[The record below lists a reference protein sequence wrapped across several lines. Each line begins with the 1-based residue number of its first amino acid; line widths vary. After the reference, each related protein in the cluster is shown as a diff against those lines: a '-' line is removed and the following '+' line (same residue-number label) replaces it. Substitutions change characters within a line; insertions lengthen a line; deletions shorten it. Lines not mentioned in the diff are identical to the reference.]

1 MKRLWF
7 KTSCRGRQ
15 GYGQRLVTLLV
26 FFFFPS
32 LQAQQPD
39 TLKGPDIHI
48 KVHTDRDDQGNIIRY
63 DSAYSYSWSSTG
75 DSIPRIIDSL
85 LQGHDLFPHHFWPFR
100 PGMLMP
106 DSLPGYIIS
115 PFDFNSDPFFYGF
128 TDTTFYKSIERF
140 FEEFRKGFYHG
151 HAFPQDSLITPYF
164 RHIPAFPQF
173 PPVPDF
179 PESDKKHRKAIKID
193 I

>member
-7 KTSCRGRQ
+7 KTSCRCKQ
-15 GYGQRLVTLLV
+15 GCGQWLGSLLV
-26 FFFFPS
+26 FLLFPA
-32 LQAQQPD
+32 LHAQQPD

-48 KVHTDRDDQGNIIRY
+48 NVQTERDDQGNIIRY

-75 DSIPRIIDSL
+75 DSIPFNIDSL
-85 LQGHDLFPHHFWPFR
+85 LQGHTMFGHHFWPFR

-106 DSLPGYIIS
+106 DSLPGLIIS
-115 PFDFNSDPFFYGF
+115 PFDFDGDPFFYGF

-151 HAFPQDSLITPYF
+151 HAFPKDSLMAPYF
-164 RHIPAFPQF
+164 RHTPAFPQF
-173 PPVPDF
+173 PPVPEL
-179 PESDKKHRKAIKID
+179 PEREKKHKKPVKID

>member
-1 MKRLWF
+1 MKRLRLN
-7 KTSCRGRQ
+7 TPCSCKQ
-15 GYGQRLVTLLV
+15 GYGRWLVTFLV
-26 FFFFPS
+26 FFLFPS
-32 LQAQQPD
+32 LHAQQPD
-39 TLKGPDIHI
+39 TLKSPDIHI
-48 KVHTDRDDQGNIIRY
+48 NVHVDRDDQGNIVRY
-63 DSAYSYSWSSTG
+63 DSSYSYSWSSKG
-75 DSIPRIIDSL
+75 DSIPDIIDSL
-85 LQGHDLFPHHFWPFR
+85 LQGHGLFPRHFWPFR